1 MAREI
6 SFALCCS
13 ERREW
18 FAGVAASGSHDF
30 LAPFAIRSDEIF
42 HRGTRLPY
50 AKFPRDPAI
59 PCQDVAN

>member
-18 FAGVAASGSHDF
+18 FAGVATSGCHDF
-30 LAPFAIRSDEIF
+30 LAPFAIRSDEFF
-42 HRGTRLPY
+42 HRGIRLPY
-50 AKFPRDPAI
+50 EKSRVTRRFPAN
-59 PCQDVAN
+59 DVAD